1 MAAYAVMAHIGHV
14 DPHLTMHDSDA
25 EDEPRP
31 PAGLLRDGIAD
42 ATSVESERTS
52 DPGPFAERVARMREL
67 WRQTTFYLFDAESWR
82 A

>member
-14 DPHLTMHDSDA
+14 DPHLTMHDIDVD
-25 EDEPRP
+25 DEPRP
-31 PAGLLRDGIAD
+31 PAGLAADSISDGATVEAD
-42 ATSVESERTS
+42 RVS
-52 DPGPFAERVARMREL
+52 DPGPFAERLARLQEL